1 MIRIFP
7 DRIWIFG
14 LSGSGLRKKA
24 DLDPDPEKTRIKNTD
39 NKSLPLHFTDVSF
52 WNLIR
57 QVPPLVLWSRPE
69 RDFFAGAGEKAPAP
83 A

>member
-57 QVPPLVLWSRPE
+57 QVGTPVSVMEP
-69 RDFFAGAGEKAPAP
+69 AGAGEKAPGCCCVA
-83 A
+83 